1 MSMTHSPVIVNQ
13 SSPDFW
19 RLSHFLKQWHIL
31 WPLIIL
37 FAIVLLALFGD
48 QFGHSAD
55 MLDDMHILSKP
66 SLDHLLGTDD
76 MGRDTLS
83 RLAFGARISLI
94 IGLSTALFSTSI
106 GTLYG
111 VTSALSP
118 QWLDN
123 MMNRGMDI
131 LYSLPFLMIVV
142 VFKLIIT
149 PWLEALQHLFPQFP
163 FLQVAASI
171 IATILAIAFFSWTD
185 TARLIRAES
194 KKILQEEFI
203 EAAQNIGTP
212 PIKLFMKHLLPNLG
226 RYLLLSATI
235 TIPRAILTEATLSFL
250 GLGIQPPWCTWG
262 TMILDGWQMIRI
274 APMLLIWPSVC
285 LIASVASLNQFS
297 EAFKEK
303 YRI

>member
-1 MSMTHSPVIVNQ
+1 M
-13 SSPDFW
+13 
-19 RLSHFLKQWHIL
+19 
-31 WPLIIL
+31 
-37 FAIVLLALFGD
+37 LLALFGD